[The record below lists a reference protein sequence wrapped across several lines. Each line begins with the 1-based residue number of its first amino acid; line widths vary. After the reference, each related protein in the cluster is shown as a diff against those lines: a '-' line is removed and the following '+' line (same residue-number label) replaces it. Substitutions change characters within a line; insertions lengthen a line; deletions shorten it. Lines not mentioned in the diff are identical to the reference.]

1 MERQQDY
8 VLRTGEERGV
18 RFVQLW
24 FTDVLGKPKSFHIT
38 PAELEAVA
46 RFEAAQPKTCP
57 KCNTLLHSYFLP
69 TQIIHDVDK
78 CPGKSAVTDAKP

>member
-1 MERQQDY
+1 MRALITYDRYTE
-8 VLRTGEERGV
+8 L
-18 RFVQLW
+18 
-24 FTDVLGKPKSFHIT
+24 LGKRIHRTIT